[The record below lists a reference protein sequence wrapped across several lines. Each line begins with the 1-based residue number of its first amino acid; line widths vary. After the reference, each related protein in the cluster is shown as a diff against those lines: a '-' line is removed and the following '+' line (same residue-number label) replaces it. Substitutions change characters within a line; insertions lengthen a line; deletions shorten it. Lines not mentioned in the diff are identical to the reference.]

1 LPCSLLWKTLDASC
15 GEYHEKLAARV
26 YDGRVRG
33 WIRLVLLVGL
43 TSAAAASAQPG
54 RGWGRTEPD
63 YDGRFTFVRLRW
75 ESGFGGRR
83 YGMSDAWN
91 HDYPRAEQ
99 NLTMLLKE
107 LTLIDAKTDGSLILT
122 LDDPNIFKYPVVY
135 MWEPGFWT
143 MSDEEAV
150 RFREYLLKG
159 GFAIFDD
166 FEGDQW
172 VNLENQMRRVLP
184 DARWAKL
191 DKSHPIFDSF
201 FRMET
206 IDFPHPMYGI
216 HPTYYG
222 IFEQNDPSR
231 RLMVIANHDND
242 VAEYWEFFGTGLFPI
257 DPSNEAYKLGI
268 NYMLYSL
275 TH

>member
-1 LPCSLLWKTLDASC
+1 VTGAT
-15 GEYHEKLAARV
+15 V
-26 YDGRVRG
+26 
-33 WIRLVLLVGL
+33 
-43 TSAAAASAQPG
+43 ASAQPG
-54 RGWGRTEPD
+54 RRGSWGSTTPS

-75 ESGFGGRR
+75 DSGAGSAFRGRR
-83 YGMSDAWN
+83 FGMSDAWS

-107 LTLIDAKTDGSLILT
+107 LTLIDAKNDGSLILT

-143 MSDEEAV
+143 MTDEEGA

-166 FEGDQW
+166 FEGNKW
-172 VNLENQMRRVLP
+172 VNLESQMRRVLP
-184 DARWAKL
+184 EGRWVKL
-191 DKSHPIFDSF
+191 DKTHPIFDSF

-216 HPTYYG
+216 LPTYFG
-222 IFEQNDPSR
+222 IYEQNDPSR
-231 RLMVIANHDND
+231 RLLAIANLDND
-242 VAEYWEFFGTGLFPI
+242 VAEYWEFFGTGLFPV
-257 DPSNEAYKLGI
+257 DPANEAYKLGI
-268 NYMLYSL
+268 NYMLYGL